1 MKVLVTG
8 GAGFI
13 GSHVVDALVEAGHD
27 PRIFDVIESPFH
39 DPAEFDTFIGD
50 LTDVE
55 ALKQAARGCDAI
67 AHLGAIAD
75 VNHVAADPAYAER
88 VNSGGTTNVLEAAR
102 CAGVDR
108 VVYASTIW
116 VYDGCDT
123 PTVDE
128 DSLLGL
134 PRHPYTAQKIAGEM
148 YCTSYAEL
156 YDVDYTILR
165 FGIPYGPRARPAAVI
180 PQFFKNALAGRP
192 LTIAGGGKQSRRF
205 TYVGDIARG
214 VVAGLEPKARNRVYN
229 LSSNETV
236 TILQL
241 AEAVSQIVG
250 DTDILH
256 TEGRAGDFRG
266 VEISNRRIAHELGW
280 TASTTLEQGLSLY
293 YRWLTADEAAAVD
306 DPDPD
311 PVG

>member
-8 GAGFI
+8 GSGFI
-13 GSHVVDALVEAGHD
+13 GSHVVDALVDAGHD
-27 PRIFDVIESPFH
+27 PRIFDVVPSPWH
-39 DPAEFDTFIGD
+39 APGEIDTYIGD
-50 LTDVE
+50 LTDIDAV
-55 ALKQAARGCDAI
+55 KAAAHGCDAI

-88 VNSGGTTNVLEAAR
+88 VNAGGTANVLEAAV
-102 CAGVDR
+102 AEQVGR

-116 VYDGCDT
+116 VYDGCNAEA
-123 PTVDE
+123 VDE
-128 DSLLGL
+128 QSLLGL
-134 PRHPYTAQKIAGEM
+134 PHHPYTAHKIAGEM

-156 YDVDYTILR
+156 YDLGYTILR

-192 LTIAGGGKQSRRF
+192 LTIAGGGRQSRRF

-214 VVAGLEPKARNRVYN
+214 VAAALAPEARNRVYN
-229 LSSNETV
+229 LSSDETV
-236 TILQL
+236 TILEL
-241 AEAVSQIVG
+241 ATTVSEIVG
-250 DTDILH
+250 ETDILH
-256 TEGRAGDFRG
+256 TPGRAGDFKG
-266 VEISNRRIAHELGW
+266 AEISNARIGRELGW
-280 TASTTLEQGLSLY
+280 TASTSLEDGLALY
-293 YRWLTADEAAAVD
+293 YDWLTAAAPV

>member
-13 GSHVVDALVEAGHD
+13 GSHVVDALIDAGHE
-27 PRIFDVIESPFH
+27 PRIFDVIASPWH
-39 DPAEFDTFIGD
+39 DDVDSFIGD
-50 LTDVE
+50 LTDTE
-55 ALKQAARGCDAI
+55 ALRLAASGCDAI

-75 VNHVAADPAYAER
+75 VNHVAADPAFAER
-88 VNSGGTTNVLEAAR
+88 VNSGGTANVLETAR
-102 CAGVDR
+102 SEGVGR
-108 VVYASTIW
+108 VVFASTIW
-116 VYDGCDT
+116 VYDNVDT
-123 PTVDE
+123 DTVDE
-128 DSLLGL
+128 NTPLGL
-134 PRHPYTAQKIAGEM
+134 PHHPYTAQKIAGEM

-156 YDVDYTILR
+156 YGVDYTILR

-214 VVAGLEPKARNRVYN
+214 VVAGLAPEARNRVYN
-229 LSSNETV
+229 LSSDETV

-241 AEAVSQIVG
+241 AEAVSEIVG

-256 TEGRAGDFRG
+256 TEGRAGDFKG
-266 VEISNRRIAHELGW
+266 VEISNARIARELGW
-280 TASTTLEQGLSLY
+280 RASTSLEEGLSLY
-293 YRWLTADEAAAVD
+293 FEWLTAVESVD

>member
-13 GSHVVDALVEAGHD
+13 GSHVVDALVDAGHE
-27 PRIFDVIESPFH
+27 PRIFDVIPSQWH
-39 DPAEFDTFIGD
+39 DPGEVDTFIGD

-55 ALKQAARGCDAI
+55 ALKEAARDCGAI
-67 AHLGAIAD
+67 AHLAAIAD
-75 VNHVAADPAYAER
+75 VNHVAADPVFAER
-88 VNSGGTTNVLEAAR
+88 VNSGGTVNVLEAAR
-102 CAGVDR
+102 AQNVGR

-116 VYDGCDT
+116 VYDGCGAEA
-123 PTVDE
+123 VDE

-134 PRHPYTAQKIAGEM
+134 PRHPYTAYKIAGEM

-156 YDVDYTILR
+156 YDVDYTVLR

-214 VVAGLEPKARNRVYN
+214 VAVALGAEARNRVYN
-229 LSSNETV
+229 LSSDETV

-241 AEAVSQIVG
+241 ATAVSEIVG

-256 TEGRAGDFRG
+256 TPGRAGDFRG
-266 VEISNRRIAHELGW
+266 VEISNARIARELGW
-280 TASTTLEQGLSLY
+280 RATTSLAEGLTLY
-293 YRWLTADEAAAVD
+293 LDWLRAEAPVD
-306 DPDPD
+306 SDPD

>member
-13 GSHVVDALVEAGHD
+13 GSHVVDALADAGHE
-27 PRIFDVIESPFH
+27 PLIFDVVTSQWH
-39 DPAEFDTFIGD
+39 DPADVDTFIGD
-50 LTDVE
+50 LTDAE
-55 ALKQAARGCDAI
+55 ALREAVRGCDAI

-75 VNHVAADPAYAER
+75 VSHVAADPAYAER
-88 VNSGGTTNVLEAAR
+88 VNSGGTANVLEAAR
-102 CAGVDR
+102 AEGVGR

-116 VYDGCDT
+116 VYDGCDAD
-123 PTVDE
+123 TVDE

-156 YDVDYTILR
+156 YDVDFTILR

-192 LTIAGGGKQSRRF
+192 LTIAGGGRQSRRF

-214 VVAGLEPKARNRVYN
+214 VVAGLAPEARNRVYN
-229 LSSNETV
+229 LASEETV
-236 TILQL
+236 TILEL
-241 AEAVSQIVG
+241 ATAVSEIVG

-256 TEGRAGDFRG
+256 TAGRAGDFRG
-266 VEISNRRIAHELGW
+266 AEISSARIARELGW
-280 TASTTLEQGLSLY
+280 RASTPLAEGLSLY
-293 YRWLTADEAAAVD
+293 FDWLGSGAAA

>member
-1 MKVLVTG
+1 MNVLVTG

-13 GSHVVDALVEAGHD
+13 GSHVVDALLEAGHE
-27 PRIFDVIESPFH
+27 PRIFDVVASRWHE
-39 DPAEFDTFIGD
+39 DVDTFVGD
-50 LTDVE
+50 LTDPAAVKE
-55 ALKQAARGCDAI
+55 AARDCDVI

-88 VNSGGTTNVLEAAR
+88 VNSGGTANVLEAAV
-102 CAGVDR
+102 AHGVDR

-116 VYDGCDT
+116 VYDGCDAL
-123 PTVDE
+123 TVDE

-156 YDVDYTILR
+156 YDVGYTVLR

-192 LTIAGGGKQSRRF
+192 LTIAGGGNQSRRF

-214 VVAGLEPKARNRVYN
+214 VVAALAPEALNRVYN
-229 LSSNETV
+229 LSSDETV

-241 AEAVSQIVG
+241 ATAVSEIVG
-250 DTDILH
+250 QTDILH
-256 TEGRAGDFRG
+256 TDGRAGDFRG
-266 VEISNRRIAHELGW
+266 VEISNARIARELGW
-280 TASTTLEQGLSLY
+280 TASTSLGDGLSRY
-293 YRWLTADEAAAVD
+293 YDWLTSVVAV